1 MFTALYV
8 MPDAVIILGS
18 ALVIAVLS
26 VLVVRIFSPLLPER
40 DKDAMDLV
48 TRSLGTT
55 GGILTFIHA
64 FTIVQASSE
73 LGRVAETVNSEA
85 RMISMVDRMLLHFVQ
100 SASSRTSGRKCAS
113 ALALRR
119 PLP

>member
-1 MFTALYV
+1 

-55 GGILTFIHA
+55 GGILTFILA